1 MTQTDLANNPFCF
14 PSLAEQQNIADYL
27 DCKTAK
33 IDSTIS
39 SLEAQR
45 DDLNALK
52 QSIISEAVT
61 GKIDV
66 RDWKPNK

>member
-1 MTQTDLANNPFCF
+1 MPVILPPLF
-14 PSLAEQQNIADYL
+14 EQQSIVTYL
-27 DCKTAK
+27 ETKASK
-33 IDSTIS
+33 IDSAIS

-66 RDWKPNK
+66 RYWKPNK